1 MKINF
6 NIDEFKKTILPVYR
20 PYLEDYKSRINVFY
34 GGAGSG
40 KSVFVTQKMIYKLF
54 KSKRKCLVVRKV
66 GATIRASIF
75 EEFKTR
81 LAEMDMTQ
89 YCKINKTDMTI
100 ELPNGSVFIMR
111 GLDDQEKIKS
121 ISGIDDI
128 VIEEATELTQEDFE
142 QLNLRLRSKKK
153 EQQIHL
159 MFNPVSKQNWVYK
172 YFNFDTGKT
181 PKNTRV
187 IKTIYTDNIFL
198 PKAYIENM
206 DRLKE
211 TNYAW
216 WKIYANG
223 EFSTL
228 DKRVFTNWEVLD
240 FNIEQ
245 IKSRDYVEQVKEDG
259 ILISK
264 VMFPKSNPLYKSSF
278 SNEGS
283 VLGMDFGYNDPTAM
297 TVSYVDMKRMEI
309 YIYDEH
315 YQRQMTN
322 KDIAAMVKHKGYLDN
337 LIIAD
342 SANPK
347 DIKDL
352 NTLGLRVK
360 GAKKGKDSIMNGI
373 RRLQQFK
380 IYIHPKC
387 ENMIIEAENYTW
399 TKDKVTGQY
408 IDKPLDNGFC
418 HLWDCLRYST
428 EFIKTR
434 KDGFIYVNMSR

>member
-54 KSKRKCLVVRKV
+54 KSKRKCLVGRKV

-187 IKTIYTDNIFL
+187 IKTTYTDNIFL

-259 ILISK
+259 ISISK
-264 VMFPKSNPLYKSSF
+264 VMFPKSNPLYRKSF

-342 SANPK
+342 RHYYIGDKARIARWTNRNIPK
-347 DIKDL
+347 WF
-352 NTLGLRVK
+352 NY
-360 GAKKGKDSIMNGI
+360 NGI
-373 RRLQQFK
+373 FLPCSNNILNKNDRYRINVDRRDR
-380 IYIHPKC
+380 
-387 ENMIIEAENYTW
+387 
-399 TKDKVTGQY
+399 DK
-408 IDKPLDNGFC
+408 
-418 HLWDCLRYST
+418 
-428 EFIKTR
+428 E
-434 KDGFIYVNMSR
+434 